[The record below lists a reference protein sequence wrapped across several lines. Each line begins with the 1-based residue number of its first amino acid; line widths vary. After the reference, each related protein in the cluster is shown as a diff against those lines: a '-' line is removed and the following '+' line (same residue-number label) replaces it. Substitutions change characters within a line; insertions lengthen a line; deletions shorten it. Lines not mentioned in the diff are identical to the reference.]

1 MRSAQQAAASAGIR
15 IFAQRIKREK
25 HNNNPLLSEKFTDI
39 FSRTVIFTTSNF
51 NIRFIVFI

>member
-25 HNNNPLLSEKFTDI
+25 HNNNPLLSEKFPDI
-39 FSRTVIFTTSNF
+39 FFRTVIFYYFEILTSVFSF
-51 NIRFIVFI
+51 N

>member
-25 HNNNPLLSEKFTDI
+25 HNNNPSLSEKFPDI
-39 FSRTVIFTTSNF
+39 FLSNSYF
-51 NIRFIVFI
+51 YYFEI